1 MPISSPAM
9 AKRIEVWPIEKLVP
23 YSKNARKHDEAQ
35 VTQIAAS
42 IIEFGFVNPILVD
55 STDGIIA
62 GHGRLLAAKDLALKE
77 VPVVV
82 LDHLTEAQ
90 KKAYIIAD
98 NKIALNSAWDVE
110 LLNAEI
116 GSLKDIGFD
125 YSLLGFSEAEIDG
138 LLEEPWDS
146 DIDAMDNIEAKDSAA
161 KGQIK
166 ISCNEWDKEQIREAI
181 TNTIDGLGLED
192 VDVS

>member
-1 MPISSPAM
+1 M

-23 YSKNARKHDEAQ
+23 YSKNARKHDEVQ

>member
-23 YSKNARKHDEAQ
+23 YANNARKHDEAQ

-55 STDGIIA
+55 SKDGIIA
-62 GHGRLLAAKDLALKE
+62 GHGRLMAAKDLALTE

-82 LDHLTEAQ
+82 LDHLTEDQ
-90 KKAYIIAD
+90 KKAYVIAD

-146 DIDAMDNIEAKDSAA
+146 DIDAMDRIEAKDSAA

-181 TNTIDGLGLED
+181 TNTIDQLGLED

>member
-23 YSKNARKHDEAQ
+23 YSKNARKHDEVQ